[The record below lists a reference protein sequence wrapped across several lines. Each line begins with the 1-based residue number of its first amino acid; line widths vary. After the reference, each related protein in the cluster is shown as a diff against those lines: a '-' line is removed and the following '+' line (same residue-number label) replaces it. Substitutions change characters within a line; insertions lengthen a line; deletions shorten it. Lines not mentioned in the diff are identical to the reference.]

1 MTLKCAIRNFH
12 IPIAWSE
19 AKIMEQA
26 AENRSNSNRTT
37 NKNLNLLRTK
47 NRIIAELNRKILN
60 EKGNK
65 PISVKKNEEE

>member
-1 MTLKCAIRNFH
+1 
-12 IPIAWSE
+12 
-19 AKIMEQA
+19 MEQA

-65 PISVKKNEEE
+65 PISVKKMKKNKSHFLHNRRTNAL